1 MLPET
6 KGSGSILGDGDEV
19 GPMAD
24 VNESVI
30 QVLIVSL
37 DRVELAVINPN
48 IGACLAPVLAMHS
61 LTFSILTYSDL

>member
-1 MLPET
+1 
-6 KGSGSILGDGDEV
+6 
-19 GPMAD
+19 MAD